1 MAKPDCSSKLI
12 QQNELSELVHLSL
25 WGEEQTRM
33 AHWCV
38 IKMET
43 RLGENGSSSH
53 RWSYFLLWRIGIRSQ
68 AAKGA
73 WRMLL
78 SFRMI
83 SSLRFDRSSAK
94 VAQMLP
100 KKLCSPG
107 FPLASHEVASL
118 LNITFPC
125 TSLLHLQQ
133 RKHHACSHCTLLV
146 CLRSCLF
153 RARILELGFSCVPSS
168 TIIYGLTNYKD
179 LETFWTS
186 SFASCKIL
194 CDQKKWVCVCV
205 CVCVSDDEENQ

>member
-1 MAKPDCSSKLI
+1 MSLSNSCYLLEKKKTCFFVPWRKKCIPSGTDTGLVMAKPDCSSKLI

-83 SSLRFDRSSAK
+83 SSLRLDRSSAK

-133 RKHHACSHCTLLV
+133 RKHTMHLLTAHCLCV
-146 CLRSCLF
+146 CEAAYS
-153 RARILELGFSCVPSS
+153 ELGF
-168 TIIYGLTNYKD
+168 LN
-179 LETFWTS
+179 
-186 SFASCKIL
+186 
-194 CDQKKWVCVCV
+194 
-205 CVCVSDDEENQ
+205 